1 MDALKKR
8 LINLFALNV
17 AFSTSMQ
24 MIQTLFPLYLRSL
37 NASEIEI
44 GFVVALGGIAAMVTM
59 IPSGLL
65 IGKLGRKKML
75 ITSVFLIALPPVF
88 FILLADWRQ
97 IVPFFMIFNVA
108 MSFFAPSRMSLVAE
122 SATQQNVASLFGLM
136 NLAWPLGGIISPVV
150 SGYIVETM
158 GWNHV
163 FLVSVTIS
171 ALSLIPAFMID
182 VEEASPPENS
192 EKEEKSSIL
201 GSENRTTAIK
211 FFSLNFLQT
220 IGLGGVFVILPLYLK
235 DLYDLPPSSI
245 GLFFTISNIIAL
257 ITQIPS
263 GYLADRFGK
272 KRFMMGVIL
281 PIPVLFMFWGQTD
294 NWLVLLALFSMAY
307 SCWSMTWPSALALI
321 SESFPP
327 DMRGTAY
334 SVMMTAERLA
344 FSIGPIAGGY
354 MYSSMNP
361 VYPFYVTSVSFMLS
375 LIPAYLIKE
384 NPSQHI
390 EDEVVPP
397 R

>member
-1 MDALKKR
+1 MDTLKKR

-24 MIQTLFPLYLRSL
+24 MIQTLFPLYLRGL
-37 NASEIEI
+37 YASEIEI
-44 GFVVALGGIAAMVTM
+44 GLVVALGSISAMVTM

-65 IGKLGRKKML
+65 IGKLGKKKML
-75 ITSVFLIALPPVF
+75 IISVFLITIPPLF
-88 FILLADWRQ
+88 FILLTNWRQ
-97 IVPFFMIFNVA
+97 ILPFFMVFNVA
-108 MSFFAPSRMSLVAE
+108 MSFFAPSRMALVAE
-122 SATQQNVASLFGLM
+122 SASQQNVASLFGLM

-158 GWNHV
+158 GWNQV
-163 FLVSVTIS
+163 FLISAMIS
-171 ALSLIPAFMID
+171 ALSLFPALMID
-182 VEEASPPENS
+182 VEETSTTENS
-192 EKEEKSSIL
+192 EEKEKSSIL
-201 GSENRTTAIK
+201 GRSNLTTVTK
-211 FFSLNFLQT
+211 FFFLSFLQT

-235 DLYDLPPSSI
+235 DLYDLPTSSI
-245 GLFFTISNIIAL
+245 GLFFTISNLISL

-263 GYLADRFGK
+263 GYLADRFGR

-294 NWLVLLALFSMAY
+294 NWMVLLALFSIAF
-307 SCWSMTWPSALALI
+307 SLWSMTWPSALALI

-327 DMRGTAY
+327 DMRGTAF

-344 FSIGPIAGGY
+344 FSVGPIGAGY

-361 VYPFYVTSVSFMLS
+361 IFPFYLTSASFMLS

-384 NPSQHI
+384 N
-390 EDEVVPP
+390 DP
-397 R
+397 RARTHTS

>member
-8 LINLFALNV
+8 LFNLFALNV

-44 GFVVALGGIAAMVTM
+44 GLVVALGGISAMVTM

-65 IGKLGRKKML
+65 IGKLGKKKLL
-75 ITSVFLIALPPVF
+75 IISVFLIAIPPAF
-88 FILLADWRQ
+88 FIFLSDWMQ
-97 IVPFFMIFNVA
+97 ILPFFMVFNVA
-108 MSFFAPSRMSLVAE
+108 MSFFAPSRMALVAE
-122 SATQQNVASLFGLM
+122 SANQKNVASLFGLM

-158 GWNHV
+158 GWNQV
-163 FLVSVTIS
+163 FMVSVTIS
-171 ALSLIPAFMID
+171 ALSLIPALLID
-182 VEEASPPENS
+182 VEETSPPEKP

-201 GSENRTTAIK
+201 GRGNLKTATK
-211 FFSLNFLQT
+211 FFFLNFLQT

-235 DLYDLPPSSI
+235 DIYDLSPSSI
-245 GLFFTISNIIAL
+245 GLFFTLSNIIAL

-272 KRFMMGVIL
+272 KRFMMGVML
-281 PIPVLFMFWGQTD
+281 PIPVLFMLWGQTD
-294 NWLVLLALFSMAY
+294 NWLMLLALFSIAY
-307 SCWSMTWPSALALI
+307 SFWSMTWPSALALI

-344 FSIGPIAGGY
+344 FSIGPIAAGY
-354 MYSSMNP
+354 MYGSMNP
-361 VYPFYVTSVSFMLS
+361 VYPFYLTSASFMLS

-384 NPSQHI
+384 NPRQSI
-390 EDEVVPP
+390 ED
-397 R
+397 

>member
-44 GFVVALGGIAAMVTM
+44 GLVVALGGIAAMVTM

-65 IGKLGRKKML
+65 IGKLGKKKLL
-75 ITSVFLIALPPVF
+75 IISVFLIAIPPVF

-97 IVPFFMIFNVA
+97 IIPFFMVFNVA
-108 MSFFAPSRMSLVAE
+108 MSFFAPSRMALVAE

-158 GWNHV
+158 GWNQV

-171 ALSLIPAFMID
+171 VLSLIPAFMID

-201 GSENRTTAIK
+201 GSENRTIAIK

-220 IGLGGVFVILPLYLK
+220 IGLGGVFVILPLYLR
-235 DLYDLPPSSI
+235 DLYNLSPSSI
-245 GLFFTISNIIAL
+245 GLFFTLSNIIAL

-294 NWLVLLALFSMAY
+294 NWLMLLALFSMAY
-307 SCWSMTWPSALALI
+307 SFWSMTWPSALALI
-321 SESFPP
+321 SESFAP

-384 NPSQHI
+384 NPRQHN
-390 EDEVVPP
+390 EDEAVPP
-397 R
+397 H